1 MLLGAIADDFAG
13 AGELANALAGGGMS
27 TMQFVGPGRGKADCE
42 AGVVALK
49 ARWAPVDDAVRQSL
63 EAARWLLDQGCEQIF
78 FQYSSTFDSAPGGN
92 IGPVAE
98 ALLRLTGA
106 AVAVVCPAFPAM
118 GRRLFM
124 GHLFVGD
131 RLLSQ
136 SGMQDHPL
144 TPMSDPD
151 IRRWLQQQS
160 RGEIGS
166 LALDTV
172 RSGAEALRNGLRA
185 ELTAGHRLVVV
196 DAIEESDLATIAA
209 AVADHKLVTGS
220 LGIAQALPRNFRK
233 QGKLSGTA
241 GAVPLVDGPGV
252 VLCGSCSTASQNQ
265 VACHLQNH
273 PGLAIDPAVLMRG
286 SMSVERAARW
296 VEQNAAEHPIVYS
309 TAAPEVVA
317 FVQQRF
323 GQADLGKKLETFFGG
338 LARRLAD
345 AGMRQIVVGGSDTSI
360 AVVEALGIRSM
371 TVGPEI
377 DPGLPVLIADRT
389 GPLGLAL
396 KSGNVGAPDFFI
408 RAMDRIA
415 GLERHFA
422 IL

>member
-1 MLLGAIADDFAG
+1 MLLGAIADDFTG
-13 AGELANALAGGGMS
+13 ASDLANALARGGMS
-27 TMQFVGPGRGKADCE
+27 TTQFVGAGRGKTDCE
-42 AGVVALK
+42 AGVIALK
-49 ARWAPVDDAVRQSL
+49 TRSAPVDDAVRQSL
-63 EAARWLLDQGCEQIF
+63 EAARWLLDQGCEQIL
-78 FQYSSTFDSAPGGN
+78 FQYSSTFDSTQAGN
-92 IGPVAE
+92 IGPVTE
-98 ALLRLTGA
+98 ALLRLTNAG
-106 AVAVVCPAFPAM
+106 VTVVCPAFPAM

-131 RLLSQ
+131 RLLSEC
-136 SGMQDHPL
+136 GMQDHPL
-144 TPMSDPD
+144 TPMTDPD
-151 IRRWLQQQS
+151 IRRWLRQQT
-160 RGEIGS
+160 RGEIGGIT
-166 LALDTV
+166 LDVV
-172 RSGAEALRNGLRA
+172 RSGTAALRNSLRA

-196 DAIEESDLATIAA
+196 DAIEDSDLAAIAA
-209 AVADHKLVTGS
+209 AIADHKLVTGG
-220 LGIAQALPRNFRK
+220 LGIAQGLPQNFRE

-241 GAVPLVDGPGV
+241 AAVPLVDGPGV

-296 VEQNAAEHPIVYS
+296 VELNAAENPIVYS
-309 TAAPEVVA
+309 TAAPEVVD

-323 GQADLGKKLETFFGG
+323 GQADVGKKIEAFFGG

-345 AGMRQIVVGGSDTSI
+345 AGIRQIVVGGSETSI
-360 AVVEALGIRSM
+360 AVVDALGLKSM

-377 DPGLPVLIADRT
+377 DPGLPVLIADRS

-396 KSGNVGAPDFFI
+396 KSGNLGTPDFFI
-408 RAMDRIA
+408 RALDRIA

-422 IL
+422 VL

>member
-1 MLLGAIADDFAG
+1 M
-13 AGELANALAGGGMS
+13 
-27 TMQFVGPGRGKADCE
+27 
-42 AGVVALK
+42 
-49 ARWAPVDDAVRQSL
+49 
-63 EAARWLLDQGCEQIF
+63 
-78 FQYSSTFDSAPGGN
+78 
-92 IGPVAE
+92 
-98 ALLRLTGA
+98 
-106 AVAVVCPAFPAM
+106 
-118 GRRLFM
+118 
-124 GHLFVGD
+124 
-131 RLLSQ
+131 
-136 SGMQDHPL
+136 
-144 TPMSDPD
+144 
-151 IRRWLQQQS
+151 
-160 RGEIGS
+160 
-166 LALDTV
+166 
-172 RSGAEALRNGLRA
+172 
-185 ELTAGHRLVVV
+185 
-196 DAIEESDLATIAA
+196 
-209 AVADHKLVTGS
+209 
-220 LGIAQALPRNFRK
+220 
-233 QGKLSGTA
+233 A

-323 GQADLGKKLETFFGG
+323 GQAEVGKKLEAFFGG

-360 AVVEALGIRSM
+360 AVVEALGLKSM

-377 DPGLPVLIADRT
+377 DPGLPVLVADRA

-396 KSGNVGAPDFFI
+396 KSGNAGAPDFFI